1 MTKIDISTTDN
12 SNDFTDN
19 QNYDV
24 DIQQIYTSFIQQIDQ
39 IRSHVSVI
47 NNPKAQSVV
56 TINSNNFISID
67 PNPQESR
74 CHAFY
79 RLIGL
84 PVVASDGTQFYNP
97 GYDLEAFSGTANSTT
112 PQLNKQGIAI
122 SAAGLYPLMDA
133 RERYIQDIRQIF
145 SVPDITSSVTA
156 LSSQTPRKFN
166 FFVDTGSTDPFDQD
180 PNNQKYAVEQ
190 RNIANTADFS
200 DYKDS
205 NGDTIDSTIQRG
217 QFLQQRSHFIK
228 PLMVDPR
235 IDITVSP
242 DTGLVC
248 VPFTTDKSK
257 TKLRDDEYLF
267 RPLLEYVCRVRLT
280 LPPNQDDLSQTFQN
294 AQNYIKSINTSV
306 DPDLLAKIYAN
317 NTTTIGQEILLKYLN
332 LLRSMIDRLVESMQQ
347 IGSLSVPSIGTL
359 QWIPIPN
366 AGGPEFGSSTA
377 SINPS
382 DPLNGPVEA
391 SILKLQSQAAID
403 QITNQTSGVTSV
415 DLGNFAFDFASAQPV
430 PDENTTSGF
439 GNKRQDNLDK
449 LQQDRTNLTDQA
461 NTALQTIEIIMGE
474 FSGLGLCDIIA
485 IYTALWSMDVNAL
498 VGLLDEKAFARLRTN
513 SAFNDPSVQSRIG
526 GAGFSI
532 TKSLTT
538 FEDRIKEIYS
548 IMDKFLEDRLQLG
561 RVST

>member
-1 MTKIDISTTDN
+1 MTISTTDN
-12 SNDFTDN
+12 STDFTDN

-39 IRSHVSVI
+39 IRSHTSVI
-47 NNPKAQSVV
+47 NNPKAQSIT

-97 GYDLEAFSGTANSTT
+97 GYDLEAFNGSVNSTT

-133 RERYIQDIRQIF
+133 REKYIQDIRQIF

-166 FFVDTGSTDPFDQD
+166 FFADTGPTDPFDQD

-190 RNIANTADFS
+190 RNISNTANFG

-257 TKLRDDEYLF
+257 TKLRDDVYLF

-294 AQNYIKSINTSV
+294 AQNYIKSTSTSV
-306 DPDLLAKIYAN
+306 DPALLAKVFAITNN
-317 NTTTIGQEILLKYLN
+317 NTGQEIILKYFN
-332 LLRSMIDRLVESMQQ
+332 LLRSMINRLAEAMQQ
-347 IGSLSVPSIGTL
+347 IGSLSLLSLSSNSAL

-377 SINPS
+377 PINPS
-382 DPLNGPVEA
+382 DPLNGPVENA
-391 SILKLQSQAAID
+391 ILKLQSQAAIN
-403 QITNQTSGVTSV
+403 QITNQTSGVTGV

-439 GNKRQDNLDK
+439 GNKIQDNLDK

-461 NTALQTIEIIMGE
+461 NAALQIIEIIMGE

-485 IYTALWSMDVNAL
+485 IYTALWSVDTGTL

-513 SAFNDPSVQSRIG
+513 PAFNDPSVQIRVSG
-526 GAGFSI
+526 NGHTI
-532 TKSLTT
+532 TQSLTAL
-538 FEDRIKEIYS
+538 ENRIKEIYS
-548 IMDKFLEDRLQLG
+548 IMDKLLADRLQLG
-561 RVST
+561 RASI